1 MKNQGSNKELTTKA
15 LKAGQG
21 CVCFNVRKTART
33 LTQIY
38 DDALKPSGLRVTQ
51 FTLLMATTLHEPA
64 TLNRLASITVTD
76 RTTLTRNLQPLV
88 TQGLIHIESG
98 ADRRER
104 QVTMTARG
112 RQVLATAIPLW
123 ENLQARFAETFG
135 PERLQQL
142 FGDLSELRAVSRGL

>member
-1 MKNQGSNKELTTKA
+1 MKEQSKNRDLAAKA

-21 CVCFNVRKTART
+21 CVCFNVRKTARA

-76 RTTLTRNLQPLV
+76 RTTLTRNLQPLE
-88 TQGLIHIESG
+88 TQGLIRIESG

-123 ENLQARFAETFG
+123 ENLQTRFAEIFG
-135 PERLQQL
+135 SERLQQL
-142 FGDLSELRAVSRGL
+142 FGDLSELRAASRGL

>member
-1 MKNQGSNKELTTKA
+1 MKEQSKNRDLAAKA

-21 CVCFNVRKTART
+21 CVCFNVRKTARA

-64 TLNRLASITVTD
+64 TLHRLASITVTD
-76 RTTLTRNLQPLV
+76 RTTLTRNLQPLE
-88 TQGLIHIESG
+88 TQGLIRIESG

-123 ENLQARFAETFG
+123 ENLQTRFAETFG
-135 PERLQQL
+135 SERLQQL
-142 FGDLSELRAVSRGL
+142 FGDLSELRGVSRSL